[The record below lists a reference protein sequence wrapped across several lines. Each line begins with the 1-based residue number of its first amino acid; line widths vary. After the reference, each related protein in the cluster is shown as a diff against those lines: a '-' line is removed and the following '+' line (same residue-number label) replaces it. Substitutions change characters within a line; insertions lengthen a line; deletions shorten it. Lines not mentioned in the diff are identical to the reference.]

1 MAIITPD
8 SIWPRIPVAMPGE
21 PQITLLFAPQRI
33 DVGVPEAAHIG
44 GSWSSYGYA
53 LSLPHAA

>member
-1 MAIITPD
+1 
-8 SIWPRIPVAMPGE
+8 MPGE

-44 GSWSSYGYA
+44 GDA
-53 LSLPHAA
+53 RVAHVRD